1 MKTMKTTLLAIA
13 VSAAAAGT
21 AQAQT
26 YYDWTVIDHDI
37 TVDDTRNY
45 ETNVDDTRNYT
56 TNIANT
62 TTNLELNASA
72 DLALTATA
80 DLSLSQSLDQSV
92 TETTDRSLTET
103 VDRSLTET
111 VDRSLTE
118 TRDVSSSDSFD
129 RSVTE
134 TRDTTSSDAF
144 DRSVSIEQ
152 SLDEAHRIRTNQV
165 FEDIERTEVV
175 NSDIRRER
183 NEHGVSVNLEK
194 DLSLSSDIAFSGD
207 PTITGAIDLD
217 SAAIAVVDNRQSVSG
232 NIGMNEVVENTAGI
246 ADEVGSEAS
255 GNLLFNVAAGDNNVQ
270 DNAAALS
277 AADAG
282 FAFGLADAEVF
293 VNQSGS
299 GNITMNQG
307 VTNDAGLGGNAFSA
321 ATGNIGVNIAAGNNN
336 AQKNAMAASVAT
348 AAYAQASVSSNQM
361 SAGNMT
367 GNAGS
372 LQRVDD
378 TTEVSLSGTMSGD
391 SIAMGFGGYSGSSS
405 GTSSSEGAAYQQDN
419 FYADLWSGNS
429 HPNGSQT
436 GHADFDSQSQG
447 AVANPNRPGVGGLAF
462 DLESTS
468 DYEGTESGD
477 LAFVEMGYT
486 ELEAALSGTVTTT
499 RWVAVAATNDA
510 SLSGSAFSAASGNI
524 GVNVA
529 AGTGNLQ
536 ANSLS
541 MAVAQPGAAAPPPG
555 GGEQ

>member
-1 MKTMKTTLLAIA
+1 MKTMKWTVLALA

-21 AQAQT
+21 AHAQVV
-26 YYDWTVIDHDI
+26 DWQIVDYDI

-45 ETNVDDTRNYT
+45 ETNV
-56 TNIANT
+56 TNTA
-62 TTNLELNASA
+62 TNLELNATA

-80 DLSLSQSLDQSV
+80 DLALRQNLDQSLV
-92 TETTDRSLTET
+92 ESTERSI
-103 VDRSLTET
+103 TET

-118 TRDVSSSDSFD
+118 TRSDSFD
-129 RSVTE
+129 RSVTI
-134 TRDTTSSDAF
+134 D
-144 DRSVSIEQ
+144 Q
-152 SLDEAHRIRTNQV
+152 SLDEAHRLRTNQV
-165 FEDIERTEVV
+165 YEDIERTETV

-207 PTITGAIDLD
+207 PTLTGEIAID

-232 NIGMNEVVENTAGI
+232 NVGLNEVLENDASI
-246 ADEVGSEAS
+246 ADDVASDAS

-299 GNITMNQG
+299 GNITMNEG
-307 VTNDAGLGGNAFSA
+307 VANTAGAGGNAFSA
-321 ATGNIGVNIAAGNNN
+321 ATGNIGVNIASGNNN

-348 AAYAQASVSSNQM
+348 AAYAQASVSSNQA
-361 SAGNMT
+361 SSGNLT
-367 GNAGS
+367 SNAGS
-372 LQRVDD
+372 YESFTDSVD
-378 TTEVSLSGTMSGD
+378 VSLSGTMSGG
-391 SIAMGFGGYSGSSS
+391 SVAVGFGGYEGTSS
-405 GTSSSEGAAYQQDN
+405 GTTTSRGNAYQQSN
-419 FYADLWSGNS
+419 FYADLWSGAAHPAGNS
-429 HPNGSQT
+429 T
-436 GHADFDSQSQG
+436 GHADFDSESQG
-447 AVANPNRPGVGGLAF
+447 AVANPYRQGVGGLAF
-462 DLESTS
+462 DT
-468 DYEGTESGD
+468 DARGTYEGSESGD
-477 LAFVEMGYT
+477 LGFIELGYT
-486 ELEAALSGTVTTT
+486 ELEASLSGEVSTT
-499 RWVAVAATNDA
+499 RWVAVAATNSA
-510 SLSGSAFSAASGNI
+510 GLSGSAFSSASGNI

-555 GGEQ
+555 GGE

>member
-1 MKTMKTTLLAIA
+1 MKTIKTTLLAIA
-13 VSAAAAGT
+13 VSAAGVGT

-45 ETNVDDTRNYT
+45 ETNV
-56 TNIANT
+56 TNTNTEVNT
-62 TTNLELNASA
+62 TVNQTQDWTQTIDETYTV
-72 DLALTATA
+72 DV
-80 DLSLSQSLDQSV
+80 SQSVDQ
-92 TETTDRSLTET
+92 SLTESY
-103 VDRSLTET
+103 DL
-111 VDRSLTE
+111 
-118 TRDVSSSDSFD
+118 
-129 RSVTE
+129 SVT
-134 TRDTTSSDAF
+134 DAF
-144 DRSVSIEQ
+144 NREVNQQVDQ

-165 FEDIERTEVV
+165 YENIDRTENVS
-175 NSDIRRER
+175 SDIRRER

-207 PTITGAIDLD
+207 PTITGNIDLD

-232 NIGMNEVVENTAGI
+232 NMGINKVLENTASI
-246 ADEVGSEAS
+246 ADDVAAEAS

-299 GNITMNQG
+299 QNVTMNHG
-307 VTNDAGLGGNAFSA
+307 VTNDASLGGNAFSA
-321 ATGNIGVNIAAGNNN
+321 ATGNIGVNIASGNNN

-348 AAYAQASVSSNQM
+348 AAYAQASVSSNQA
-361 SAGNMT
+361 SSGNMT
-367 GNAGS
+367 SNAGS
-372 LQRVDD
+372 YERFTD
-378 TTEVSLSGTMSGD
+378 TVNVSLSGTMSGG
-391 SIAMGFGGYSGSSS
+391 SVAVGYGGYEGSTSGSTAST
-405 GTSSSEGAAYQQDN
+405 GNAYQQSN
-419 FYADLWSGNS
+419 FYADMWQGES
-429 HPNGSQT
+429 HPNGPII
-436 GHADFDSQSQG
+436 GHADFDNESQG
-447 AVANPNRPGVGGLAF
+447 AVENPNRPGIGGLAF
-462 DLESTS
+462 DTDSEGS
-468 DYEGTESGD
+468 YEGSESGD
-477 LAFVEMGYT
+477 LAFIELGYT
-486 ELEAALSGTVTTT
+486 ELDAALSGQVTTT

-555 GGEQ
+555 GGGE